1 MSSPV
6 KSSSPSSKFVLAVV
20 GAGNGGH
27 VLCGLAGSNPNI
39 EVRLLTRRPDL
50 FRDRLVEVER
60 PGIMGGPTV
69 TGRISVVSSNA
80 ADIIP
85 GSNLVIWCGPVVSTP
100 DVLKNLA
107 PTLKACNPKPIV
119 GILFAQGCVHLL
131 AKKVLGADT
140 PFFALQNIPWLCRT
154 VDPGRKASIVGNKV
168 HTALATHRVDFDYL
182 VKNFEPCLGGV
193 KLRQLPDFASIVL
206 NPANQII
213 HPARYWG
220 IFKDWDGKPLAA
232 ESIPWL
238 YRDFDDA
245 SAEALEGLDRE
256 LQNIKKAL
264 LFACPQLNLDAVI
277 PLGERILT
285 QYRSQ
290 ISDSS
295 SLKTIM
301 ATNQAYS
308 MAKTPVRPVAGGV
321 APHFEHR
328 VVQDDI
334 PHGLVVLKDIADKLK
349 LATPWINYLIE
360 WHQGYM
366 KKEYLVDGK
375 LIGRDMAECTALT
388 VLGGVDLIQV
398 GYVEASARIAPS
410 SSLSAPSAPLAL
422 SKL

>member
-60 PGIMGGPTV
+60 PGMFSIDVVLNLPLPLCCIFLPSNHHSSSIFRSIVGIMGGPTV
-69 TGRISVVSSNA
+69 VGRISVVSSNA
-80 ADIIP
+80 ADVIP

-107 PTLKACNPKPIV
+107 PTLKACNPKPVV

-168 HTALATHRVDFDYL
+168 HTALAVHRVDFDYL

-193 KLRQLPDFASIVL
+193 KLRLLPDFASIVL

-232 ESIPWL
+232 DSIPWL
-238 YRDFDDA
+238 YR
-245 SAEALEGLDRE
+245 
-256 LQNIKKAL
+256 
-264 LFACPQLNLDAVI
+264 
-277 PLGERILT
+277 
-285 QYRSQ
+285 
-290 ISDSS
+290 
-295 SLKTIM
+295 
-301 ATNQAYS
+301 
-308 MAKTPVRPVAGGV
+308 
-321 APHFEHR
+321 
-328 VVQDDI
+328 
-334 PHGLVVLKDIADKLK
+334 
-349 LATPWINYLIE
+349 
-360 WHQGYM
+360 
-366 KKEYLVDGK
+366 
-375 LIGRDMAECTALT
+375 
-388 VLGGVDLIQV
+388 
-398 GYVEASARIAPS
+398 
-410 SSLSAPSAPLAL
+410 
-422 SKL
+422 